1 MRPAVLLAAVCLTL
15 PAPAVAQKDEKPTP
29 PPAAA
34 TPPAAAPHTR
44 VHIRGEIVI
53 GERAPDFELDA
64 STGRPLR
71 IATMRG
77 DWVLLAFDSRKED
90 VAALRRVNDEL
101 RTLGVRPVGVCDEK
115 AYHLESFVKREAF
128 PYVLLADPTGEISA
142 IYGLYDHE
150 RFTTGPGFVLLD
162 REGIVRMALLG
173 QRFPPEDVLRLIRY
187 AINGL

>member
-15 PAPAVAQKDEKPTP
+15 PLPALAQKDDKPTP
-29 PPAAA
+29 PPPAA

-71 IATMRG
+71 LASMRG
-77 DWVLLAFDSRKED
+77 DWVLLVFDSRKEN
-90 VAALRRVNDEL
+90 VAALRTVHDDL

-115 AYHLESFVKREAF
+115 AYHLESFARREAF

-142 IYGLYDHE
+142 VYGLFDHE

-162 REGIVRMALLG
+162 REGVVRMALLG
-173 QRFPPEDVLRLIRY
+173 QRFPPADVLTLIRF
-187 AINGL
+187 AITGL